1 MLELGAPVEAM
12 ESATTVE
19 VAVGDILSHINAAVK
34 VDQPKT
40 LWIAFP
46 PREVPF
52 SGPRIYS

>member
-1 MLELGAPVEAM
+1 VLELGAPVEAM
-12 ESATTVE
+12 DSATTLE

-40 LWIAFP
+40 FWSAFG

-52 SGPRIYS
+52 